1 MEEEVASG
9 INPIMIVV
17 IIFGVAFAGIVI
29 AYMALRKKMTNS
41 DVKRINELRSGTSE
55 KKFDTEIIYQKLYVR
70 YLKTPFLKRYLLK
83 VRRRIEINNLDD
95 EFLTR
100 FQSAQIITKGLLVI
114 IPLTIA
120 IVLITH
126 NNILLMVK

>member
-70 YLKTPFLKRYLLK
+70 YLKTNRMARLKTTSNIRANVHSLLP
-83 VRRRIEINNLDD
+83 RSSSTNNPKSQ
-95 EFLTR
+95 FTR
-100 FQSAQIITKGLLVI
+100 MD
-114 IPLTIA
+114 A
-120 IVLITH
+120 IMMNTNFGSPH
-126 NNILLMVK
+126 E